1 MLLRIMTVC
10 LFIYLLA
17 AHQAKSKQGKGTAQD
32 GVGAATRWRRKP
44 VCERRAAAAAGGAE
58 GGARPCWHAP
68 QPLGLAAPPS
78 PQRLTVDGGGGATLG
93 RGSRSECK

>member
-32 GVGAATRWRRKP
+32 GVGAATRWRREP

-58 GGARPCWHAP
+58 GGRAAVLARAAAVRTRGPAQPSAPHGRWRRWCHAWT
-68 QPLGLAAPPS
+68 
-78 PQRLTVDGGGGATLG
+78 R
-93 RGSRSECK
+93 